1 MFVRFWLDQTFKYNF
16 VFLLRIQLTVKSCVI
31 TFLMSLDCIR
41 SFEQTFFA
49 NCFVTNNTN
58 ILAAEK
64 ALNFEQKTDG
74 YTFP

>member
-1 MFVRFWLDQTFKYNF
+1 MTA
-16 VFLLRIQLTVKSCVI
+16 KSCVT